1 MASPG
6 QGRVGSLNQSQRMK
20 TTPPFDRVIGL
31 DRSDR
36 KADLHLIDLHTGAQE
51 RQTVPTSP
59 EALKSWAEA
68 LHAAHPDC
76 RVAVCFEQPA
86 NNLIAF
92 LIRYPWIT
100 PYPINPISLQKFRET
115 FVVSRAKDDG
125 HDAEYLARLLAAHY
139 DRFQPWQP
147 DTQQTRLLER
157 LVVDRRSVVD
167 HRTGLCNRL
176 QAILKDYFPQALEL
190 AGQELWR
197 PLGTAFLQRWPTLQA
212 LQKAKPEAIRRFYYA
227 QGSRSEKLI
236 QQRLGRLAQAVP
248 LTDDPALLESY
259 ALRVRLTVQEL
270 QLVTRTI
277 KLYDQKIAAVFA
289 EHPDHYLFGNL
300 PGAGPVFGPRLLT
313 SLGTRRQ
320 EYPRATNL
328 QRASGIAP
336 VTKQSGQS
344 KQVHR
349 RYRCSV
355 FFKQSIHEWA
365 AESRFWSDWAG
376 AFYDMK
382 RAAGMNHH
390 SAVRSLAYKWLR
402 VLWRCWQDRVVY
414 EEPKYLEALKKHGS
428 PVIDWLNKARLQP
441 SPA

>member
-1 MASPG
+1 
-6 QGRVGSLNQSQRMK
+6 MK
-20 TTPPFDRVIGL
+20 TTPPFDLVIGL

-36 KADLHLIDLHTGAQE
+36 KADLHLLNRHTGAEQ
-51 RQTVPTSP
+51 RQTVPTTP
-59 EALKSWAEA
+59 EALKAWADA
-68 LHAAHPDC
+68 LRPSHPDD
-76 RVAVCFEQPA
+76 RVAICFEQPA

-92 LIRYPWIT
+92 LTRYLWIT
-100 PYPINPISLQKFRET
+100 LYPINPISLQKFRET
-115 FVVSRAKDDG
+115 CVVSRAKDDG
-125 HDAEYLARLLAAHY
+125 KDAEYLARLLAAHH

-190 AGQELWR
+190 AGDDLWR
-197 PLGTAFLQRWPTLQA
+197 PLGTAFLKRWPTLQA
-212 LQKAKPEAIRRFYYA
+212 LQKARPDAIRKFYYA
-227 QGSRSEKLI
+227 QGSRSEQLI
-236 QQRLGRLAQAVP
+236 RERLNRLAQAVP

-270 QLVTRTI
+270 ELVTRTI

-289 EHPDHYLFGNL
+289 EHPDPYIFRNL

-313 SLGTRRQ
+313 SLGTRRE
-320 EYPRATNL
+320 EYPKATHL

-336 VTKQSGQS
+336 VTKQSGAS

-365 AESRFWSDWAG
+365 AESRFWSDWAR
-376 AFYDMK
+376 AFYELK

-390 SAVRSLAYKWLR
+390 TAVRALAYKWLR
-402 VLWRCWQDRVVY
+402 VVWRCWQDRGVY
-414 EEPKYLEALKKHGS
+414 QEAQYLAALKKHGS
-428 PVIDWLNKARLQP
+428 PVIDWLDKTRLQA

>member
-1 MASPG
+1 MNP
-6 QGRVGSLNQSQRMK
+6 
-20 TTPPFDRVIGL
+20 TPPFDLVIGL

-36 KADLHLIDLHTGAQE
+36 KADLHLLHLHSGAEQ
-51 RQTVPTSP
+51 RQTIPTTP
-59 EALKSWAEA
+59 EALKAWAEA
-68 LHAAHPDC
+68 LHTAHPDD
-76 RVAVCFEQPA
+76 RVAICFEQPA

-92 LIRYPWIT
+92 LTRYPWIT
-100 PYPINPISLQKFRET
+100 LYPINPISLQKFREV

-125 HDAEYLARLLAAHY
+125 KDAQYLARLLAAHH

-147 DTQQTRLLER
+147 DTQQTRLLDR

-167 HRTGLCNRL
+167 HRTSLCNRL
-176 QAILKDYFPQALEL
+176 QAILKDYFPQALDL
-190 AGQELWR
+190 AGDELWR

-212 LQKAKPEAIRRFYYA
+212 VQKAKPEVIRKFYYA

-236 QQRLGRLAQAVP
+236 QERLDRLAQAVP

-270 QLVTRTI
+270 ELVTRTI
-277 KLYDQKIAAVFA
+277 KRYDQKIAAVFA
-289 EHPDHYLFGNL
+289 EHPDHEIFRNL

-313 SLGTRRQ
+313 SFGTRR
-320 EYPRATNL
+320 EDYPKATNV

-365 AESRFWSDWAG
+365 AETRFWSDWAR
-376 AFYDMK
+376 AFYEMK
-382 RAAGMNHH
+382 RADGMNHH
-390 SAVRSLAYKWLR
+390 AAVRALAYKWLR
-402 VLWRCWQDRVVY
+402 VVWRCWQDRVVY
-414 EEPKYLEALKKHGS
+414 EEAKYLAALKKHGS
-428 PVIDWLNKARLQP
+428 PVIAWLNKSRLQA

>member
-1 MASPG
+1 
-6 QGRVGSLNQSQRMK
+6 MK
-20 TTPPFDRVIGL
+20 TTPPFDLVIGL

-36 KADLHLIDLHTGAQE
+36 QADLHHIDLHTGVEQ
-51 RQTVPTSP
+51 RQTLPTSP
-59 EALKSWAEA
+59 EALRAWAEA
-68 LHAAHPDC
+68 LHAAHPDY
-76 RVAVCFEQPA
+76 RVAICFEQPA

-92 LIRYPWIT
+92 LARYPWIT
-100 PYPINPISLQKFRET
+100 LYPINPISLQKFRET
-115 FVVSRAKDDG
+115 FVVSRAKDDAK
-125 HDAEYLARLLAAHY
+125 DAEYLAHLLATHW

-190 AGQELWR
+190 AGDELWR

-212 LQKAKPEAIRRFYYA
+212 VQKAQPDTLRRFYYA

-236 QQRLGRLAQAVP
+236 QQRLERLAHAVA
-248 LTDDPALLESY
+248 LTDDSALLESY

-270 QLVTRTI
+270 ELVTRTL

-289 EHPDHYLFGNL
+289 QHPDAPIFRNL
-300 PGAGPVFGPRLLT
+300 PGAGPVFAPRLLT
-313 SLGTRRQ
+313 SLGTRRE
-320 EYPRATNL
+320 EYPKPTNL

-336 VTKQSGQS
+336 VTKQSGHS

-365 AESRFWSDWAG
+365 AETRFWSAWAG

-390 SAVRSLAYKWLR
+390 SAVRALAYKWLR
-402 VLWRCWQDRVVY
+402 VIWRCWQDRIVY
-414 EEPKYLEALKKHGS
+414 EEDRYLAALQKHGS
-428 PVIDWLNKARLQP
+428 PVIDWLNKSRLQS

>member
-1 MASPG
+1 
-6 QGRVGSLNQSQRMK
+6 MK
-20 TTPPFDRVIGL
+20 MNPPFDLVIGL

-36 KADLHLIDLHTGAQE
+36 KADLHWIDLPTGAEQ

-59 EALKSWAEA
+59 EALQAWAEA
-68 LHAAHPDC
+68 LRRNHPDD

-92 LIRYPWIT
+92 LARYPWIVL
-100 PYPINPISLQKFRET
+100 YPINPISLQKFRET

-125 HDAEYLARLLAAHY
+125 KDAEYLAHLLAAHH

-167 HRTGLCNRL
+167 HRTGLSNRL

-190 AGQELWR
+190 AGDELWR
-197 PLGTAFLQRWPTLQA
+197 PLATAFLQRWPTLQA
-212 LQKAKPEAIRRFYYA
+212 VQHARPEAIRKFYYA

-236 QQRLGRLAQAVP
+236 QERLDRIAHAVP

-259 ALRVRLTVQEL
+259 AMRVRLTVQEL
-270 QLVTRTI
+270 ELVTRTI

-289 EHPDHYLFGNL
+289 EHPDHYLFRNL

-313 SLGTRRQ
+313 SLGTRRE
-320 EYPRATNL
+320 EYPKATNL

-336 VTKQSGQS
+336 VTKQSGKS

-365 AESRFWSDWAG
+365 AETRFWSDWAR
-376 AFYDMK
+376 AFYELK

-390 SAVRSLAYKWLR
+390 TAVRALAYKWLR
-402 VLWRCWQDRVVY
+402 VVWRCWQDRVVY
-414 EEPKYLEALKKHGS
+414 EEAKYLAALKKHGS
-428 PVIDWLNKARLQP
+428 PVIDWLNKTRLQA